1 MNEEQV
7 NEKEKKSVQIKKVNG
22 WKVAFL
28 ILSGFLL
35 GSFLF
40 VYSRVNQERE
50 ELTNISMQTT
60 SSTSEPVLNIRSNK
74 EQINRLVAFYLDELQ
89 ANSEQK
95 FTFVLK
101 NEALLSGQ
109 IDVLGL
115 PLTFYLYFDPYVMDN
130 GNIQLKAKSLSLG
143 ALGLP
148 LNQVLNMLSR
158 NKQIPEWIEVVPKEE
173 TIVLRLDQFELA
185 NGMYLRGEKIN
196 LVDDVIQVSL
206 YLPKTSEPS
215 TEKESK

>member
-60 SSTSEPVLNIRSNK
+60 PSTSEPV
-74 EQINRLVAFYLDELQ
+74 
-89 ANSEQK
+89 
-95 FTFVLK
+95 
-101 NEALLSGQ
+101 
-109 IDVLGL
+109 
-115 PLTFYLYFDPYVMDN
+115 
-130 GNIQLKAKSLSLG
+130 
-143 ALGLP
+143 
-148 LNQVLNMLSR
+148 
-158 NKQIPEWIEVVPKEE
+158 
-173 TIVLRLDQFELA
+173 
-185 NGMYLRGEKIN
+185 
-196 LVDDVIQVSL
+196 
-206 YLPKTSEPS
+206 
-215 TEKESK
+215 